1 MNDKSIAGSLSQ
13 PFIARPVA
21 TTLLTIGVALA
32 GVLAF
37 LALPVS
43 ALPQIDFPTISVQA
57 SLPGASPDTMA
68 ATVAMPLERS
78 LGRIAGITEMTSSST
93 LGATRVTLQ
102 FELDRD
108 IDGAARDVQAGIN
121 AARALLPTSLPSN
134 PAWRK
139 VNPADAP
146 IMVFA
151 MTSNTHT
158 LGEIYD
164 IASTIVAQKLSQV
177 GGVGQVNVGGGSLP
191 AVRVELD
198 PIAVSHAGLSP
209 EQVRT
214 AIASANVDRPKGTL
228 EEGNSHWQIL
238 ANDQARAAVDYL
250 PTVVSWQNGAAVR
263 LADVATVTDSVQD
276 TRNAGLA
283 NGQPAILLILTR
295 QPNANIVETVA
306 RVRAALPQ
314 IRAAIPATVDLN
326 VMLDRTP
333 TIRASLRE
341 VERTLAIAI
350 LLVVLVTYAFLGD
363 WPSAVV
369 SVVAVPVSLLGTCA
383 VMYLCDYSLDT
394 LSLMALTVATG
405 FVVDDAVVVLENIK
419 RHVEAGMAP
428 FAAALRGA
436 REVGFTVVAMSASLI
451 AVFIPILFMPGLTGR
466 LFREFAVTL
475 AAAIAVSL
483 VVSLTTTP
491 MLASRLLRAPSGA
504 ERRGFS
510 CWAEAHFEAL
520 RASYRKSMEWSLDHG
535 RIIGLILLTT
545 VVLNVALYIYIP
557 KSFLPVQDTGR
568 LVGNV
573 QGDQSLSFQAMSEKL
588 RRFVATVKSDPAV
601 DNVVA
606 FTGGGQRNGASMF
619 VALKPVAERN
629 ATADMVINRLR
640 GRLTNEPGAA
650 LYLQAAQDI
659 NAGGRPSN
667 AQYQYTLQADA
678 LADLRYWG
686 PRVRAALAAL
696 PQLADVN
703 TDQQDKGLQTT
714 VTVDRDAAAR
724 LGIPMATIDAVLYDW
739 FGQRQ
744 VATIYNPL
752 NQYHVVMEAAPR
764 FLETPGS
771 LDRVMLPGTGGAQIP
786 FGAIAKYGP
795 TNAPLAVNHQ
805 GQFAASTIS
814 YNLPAGVS
822 MSQATAAIDKAVA
835 ALGMPSSVRG
845 SYQGSAKLFQS
856 SQGSEPV
863 LIVAAIVAMYL
874 VLGMLYESLL
884 HPLTILSTLPSAG
897 VGALLAL
904 LALRFDFTLIAL
916 IGVIMLIGLVKKNA
930 IMMIDVAVVL
940 EREQTLDPR
949 QAILEACQRRF
960 RPILMTSVAA
970 LAGALPLALSHGDGT
985 ELRQPLGV
993 AIVGGLILSQLL
1005 TLYTTPLVYLYLDRQ
1020 RVRWLARHRAPIAPA
1035 AAAAAR

>member
-1 MNDKSIAGSLSQ
+1 MNDESSQGSLSQ

-37 LALPVS
+37 LGLPVS

-57 SLPGASPDTMA
+57 ALPGASPDTMA
-68 ATVAMPLERS
+68 ATVATPLERS
-78 LGRIAGITEMTSSST
+78 LGRIAGVTEMTSSST

-102 FELDRD
+102 FDLNRD

-121 AARALLPTSLPSN
+121 AARALLPTGLPSN
-134 PAWRK
+134 PTWRK

-151 MTSNTHT
+151 MTSSTHT

-164 IASTIVAQKLSQV
+164 VASTVVSQKLSQV

-198 PIAVSHAGLSP
+198 PIAVAHAGLSP

-214 AIASANVDRPKGTL
+214 AIAAANVDRPKGTI
-228 EEGNSHWQIL
+228 EDGSSHWQIL
-238 ANDQARAAVDYL
+238 ANDQARTAIDYL
-250 PTVVSWQNGAAVR
+250 PTVVSWQNGAAIR

-314 IRAAIPATVDLN
+314 IRAAMPATMDLN

-363 WPSAVV
+363 WQSALV

-419 RHVEAGMAP
+419 RHVEEGMAP
-428 FAAALRGA
+428 FPAALRGA

-491 MLASRLLRAPSGA
+491 MLASRLLRVNSGA
-504 ERRGFS
+504 RRRGLAG
-510 CWAEAHFEAL
+510 WAEQRFEAL
-520 RASYRKSMEWSLDHG
+520 RRSYRTSLEWSLDHG
-535 RIIGLILLTT
+535 RITGAVLLAT
-545 VVLNVALYIYIP
+545 VALNVVLYIYIP
-557 KSFLPVQDTGR
+557 KSFLPQQDTGR

-573 QGDQSLSFQAMSEKL
+573 QGDQSLSFQAMREKL
-588 RRFVATVKSDPAV
+588 QRFVATVKSDPAV

-629 ATADMVINRLR
+629 ATADIVINRLR
-640 GRLTNEPGAA
+640 GRLTHEPGAV

-724 LGIPMATIDAVLYDW
+724 LGVPMATIDAVLYDW

-764 FLETPGS
+764 FLETAGS
-771 LDRVMLPGTGGAQIP
+771 LDRVMLPGTGSSQVP

-822 MSQATAAIDKAVA
+822 MSQASAAIDKAVA
-835 ALGMPSSVRG
+835 SLGMPSSVRG
-845 SYQGSAKLFQS
+845 SYQGSAKLYES
-856 SQGSEPV
+856 SQGSEPI

-916 IGVIMLIGLVKKNA
+916 IGVILLIGLVKKNA

-940 EREQTLDPR
+940 EREQSLDPR

-993 AIVGGLILSQLL
+993 AIVGGLLLSQLL

-1020 RVRWLARHRAPIAPA
+1020 RVRWLTRHRGYRAAPAPA
-1035 AAAAAR
+1035 AVH